1 MSTLEQ
7 ILKELTEQSRIQAI
21 DASYNGSPIAQ
32 ANHRVKFKG
41 YDHNGRTIVEAD
53 GKFLA
58 ANNIG
63 GTTPKPDQTVYL
75 RTGKSIRVISF

>member
-7 ILKELTEQSRIQAI
+7 ILKELTEQSRLEAI

-41 YDHNGRTIVEAD
+41 LFKNWQKYKGYFVLVWT
-53 GKFLA
+53 
-58 ANNIG
+58 
-63 GTTPKPDQTVYL
+63 
-75 RTGKSIRVISF
+75 